1 MHGHVV
7 FDNNAYKGVSVAR
20 LQRIIEAERQRDIA
34 PLANVIVLQEMLARV
49 RNADPE
55 VRKRNRAAIYKL
67 GLHCRVTTGDHTD
80 IVFLSHIESQV
91 YRLLAMQPHPMDR
104 ELFNELGDMVRV
116 VTEAGGEDLPFAELT
131 EALERI
137 EQTVEKAEAEYVAR
151 LEAEAATP
159 GQPNQMKRNLN
170 YAARIAA
177 RTQGLYGARFSDQQ
191 IVARIVPIMQ
201 FTSIG
206 FALQDA
212 VVSEV
217 RTRGSHRQHANTVW
231 DIEIV
236 SSTSMDTNV
245 AGRSV
250 LLVTQE
256 PRLMKAAEVAGA
268 RDRVCG
274 LTEYETLLGL
284 AGDG

>member
-7 FDNNAYKGVSVAR
+7 FDNNAYKAVDVTR
-20 LQRIIEAERQRDIA
+20 LQRIMGAERKHGIA
-34 PLANVIVLQEMLARV
+34 PLANVIVLQELLARV
-49 RNADPE
+49 RNADPK

-67 GLHCRVTTGDHTD
+67 GLHCRVTSGDRTD
-80 IVFLSHIESQV
+80 IMFLSHIESQV
-91 YRLLAMQPHPMDR
+91 YRLLAMQPHPTDR
-104 ELFNELGDMVRV
+104 EMFNELGDMVRV
-116 VTEAGGEDLPFAELT
+116 VTEAGGEDVPLAELA
-131 EALERI
+131 EVLERI
-137 EQTVEKAEAEYVAR
+137 EQTVEKAEADYLVR
-151 LEAEAATP
+151 LEVEVAAP
-159 GQPNQMKRNLN
+159 GQPNKIKRNLN
-170 YAARIAA
+170 YAARVAA

-191 IVARIVPIMQ
+191 IVGRLIPIMQ
-201 FTSIG
+201 FTSVG

-217 RTRGSHRQHANTVW
+217 RARGSHRQHANTVW

-236 SSTSMDTNV
+236 SSTSMDTSV

-256 PRLMKAAEVAGA
+256 SRLIKAAEVAGA

-274 LTEYETLLGL
+274 LAEYETLLGI
-284 AGDG
+284 ASDG